1 MSCPWVTKWSEALW
15 NIIALIP
22 ALGRQRQAELCEL
35 ETGLISTPP
44 TKNHLTQLGCLPQPR
59 GPLPFFFSFL
69 FFGPLPFFKKKRFIY
84 FYAYEYAIGGQM
96 VWSLHVVRN
105 CI

>member
-59 GPLPFFFSFL
+59 GPLPFFFL
-69 FFGPLPFFKKKRFIY
+69 FFSLVLYLFLKKKDLFI
-84 FYAYEYAIGGQM
+84 FM
-96 VWSLHVVRN
+96 HMSTL
-105 CI
+105 